1 VHDSG
6 NHRSVDEDLHGVALN
21 ETCRRT
27 LSLPVNS
34 FAKSS
39 GLLGQMNSE
48 IYEFFHLLFVEII
61 QA

>member
-1 VHDSG
+1 
-6 NHRSVDEDLHGVALN
+6 VDEDLHGVALN